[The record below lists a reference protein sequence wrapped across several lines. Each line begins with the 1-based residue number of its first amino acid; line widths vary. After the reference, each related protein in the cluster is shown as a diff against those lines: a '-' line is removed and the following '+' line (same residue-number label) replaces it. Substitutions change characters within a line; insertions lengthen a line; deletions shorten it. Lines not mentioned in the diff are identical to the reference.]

1 MSSSDKKSLNQ
12 ECYLHGFPIGQ
23 VFLLT
28 HRSSGAKQDFPG
40 SSGVKKKSAYQCRRR
55 IFDPWVRRIPWKGKR
70 QPTPVFLPGKSHGQR
85 SPAGYSPQGHKESD
99 MTERLSMQKSQ
110 TKQTKS
116 VLCSDIC
123 SVFVLTHFFKPT
135 EIWSL

>member
-1 MSSSDKKSLNQ
+1 MLFTWLPNRTSFPSYTSVFKSQTGLSRWLRGKK
-12 ECYLHGFPIGQ
+12 
-23 VFLLT
+23 
-28 HRSSGAKQDFPG
+28 
-40 SSGVKKKSAYQCRRR
+40 KKKSAYQCRRR
-55 IFDPWVRRIPWKGKR
+55 MFDPWVRRIPWKGKW

-85 SPAGYSPQGHKESD
+85 SPAGYSLRGHKESD

-116 VLCSDIC
+116 VLRSDIC